1 MTCTRC
7 QIVPAA
13 HSFNYF
19 GDLND
24 TKLYYTSP
32 ARAHDYKET
41 PETYS
46 YYKAHIDTAKTNKWI
61 WVLDCEG
68 MQMKHYSSIELI
80 KKIMKAILEEHK
92 GLLDKIWII
101 HPNTWIRGA
110 VTIMKPFLKKDVVER
125 IKIFEGSKL
134 ELLVNLEKTGLTGQP
149 LKWLLNVFTLPPLPM
164 VLPNPN

>member
-1 MTCTRC
+1 MTCKRC

-24 TKLYYTSP
+24 IKLYYTSP

-41 PETYS
+41 SETYS
-46 YYKAHIDTAKTNKWI
+46 YYKAHIDAAKSNKWI
-61 WVLDCEG
+61 WVIDCEG

-101 HPNTWIRGA
+101 HPNAWIRGA

-134 ELLVNLEKTGLTGQP
+134 ELLVNLEKTGISGQP
-149 LKWLLNVFTLPPLPM
+149 LKWLLNVFTLPTEPM

>member
-1 MTCTRC
+1 MTCKRC

-24 TKLYYTSP
+24 AKLYYTSP

-46 YYKAHIDTAKTNKWI
+46 YYKAHIDEAKSNKWI
-61 WVLDCEG
+61 WVIDCEG

-80 KKIMKAILEEHK
+80 KKIMKTILEEHK
-92 GLLDKIWII
+92 
-101 HPNTWIRGA
+101 
-110 VTIMKPFLKKDVVER
+110 
-125 IKIFEGSKL
+125 
-134 ELLVNLEKTGLTGQP
+134 
-149 LKWLLNVFTLPPLPM
+149 
-164 VLPNPN
+164 